1 MQNVPRVTHGKELC
15 NYSLHNLA
23 GNVRALATI
32 LGRIYAKL
40 RMGINLLITATLL
53 VNIIISGSV

>member
-23 GNVRALATI
+23 GNVCALATI

-40 RMGINLLITATLL
+40 RMGINLLITATML